1 MHKLII
7 AVLLLAVAVL
17 AIGATLVNRPVAE
30 ALARAE
36 GYSYPATP
44 NDHPPART
52 AEAARADARY

>member
-1 MHKLII
+1 MRKLIL
-7 AVLLLAVAVL
+7 AVALLAVAVL

-44 NDHPPART
+44 NDHSPART